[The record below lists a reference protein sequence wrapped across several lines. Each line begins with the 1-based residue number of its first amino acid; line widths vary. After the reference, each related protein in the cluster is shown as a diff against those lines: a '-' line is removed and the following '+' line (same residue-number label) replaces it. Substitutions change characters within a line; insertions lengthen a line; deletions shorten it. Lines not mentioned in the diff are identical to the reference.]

1 MKNTILFITLFAGRL
16 LFGQCP
22 STVMDIDSNLYNV
35 VQIGNQCWMKD
46 NLKTT
51 RYSNGDTIEH
61 VADSMTWNA
70 LQSGAWC
77 TYDNDIVNDS
87 VYGKLYNW
95 WAVMNGA
102 TPTNAVPSN
111 IQGICPSGWH
121 VPSESEWDTL
131 INRLGGGTVAGG
143 KIKDTILWDSP
154 NTGADNSS
162 GFSALP
168 GGVRGSMGKYLYLGK
183 YGYWWTTREFDL
195 TNAYINRAYY
205 NNSNSNNSFVL
216 KMAGYSVRCVK
227 EVGTSTGYK
236 DLDDFN
242 IQIFPNPLKNVTTID
257 VGVNNIEPYDLLLYD
272 ISGKVIR
279 SYYNLKKRHFTLRR
293 ENIIKGLYFIKIQCR
308 DRSYIEK
315 LLIK

>member
-1 MKNTILFITLFAGRL
+1 MKNIILYISIFSFQV

-22 STVMDIDSNLYNV
+22 SSIMDIDSNIYNV
-35 VQIGNQCWMKD
+35 VQIGNQCWMKE

-61 VADSMTWNA
+61 VADSMTWDA

-77 TYDNDIVNDS
+77 IYDDDIVNDS
-87 VYGKLYNW
+87 IYGKLYNW

-111 IQGICPSGWH
+111 IQGICPTGWH

-143 KIKDTILWDSP
+143 KMKDTILWDNP

-168 GGVRGSMGKYLYLGK
+168 GGVRGSLGKYLYQGK
-183 YGYWWTTREFDL
+183 YGYWWSTREFDQ
-195 TNAYINRAYY
+195 TNAYINRGYY

-216 KMAGYSVRCVK
+216 KKTGYSVRCVK
-227 EVGTSTGYK
+227 AQGTSTGLNHNPEKSINIKTISSQYEISIII
-236 DLDDFN
+236 DFEKEHEKS
-242 IQIFPNPLKNVTTID
+242 F
-257 VGVNNIEPYDLLLYD
+257 DLLLYD
-272 ISGKVIR
+272 LSGRVVK
-279 SYYNLKKRHFTLRR
+279 
-293 ENIIKGLYFIKIQCR
+293 
-308 DRSYIEK
+308 SYINHNNRYIT
-315 LLIK
+315 IKTDDIGKGIYIMKIHFFQWRKGF